1 MQITVNGKPETVNN
15 SLRLSEFFEHQQINT
30 AAIAVAV
37 NGVVIHR
44 ENWHEHR
51 LDHDDSLLKRL
62 QEGKMLTIANKP

>member
-1 MQITVNGKPETVNN
+1 MQITVNGKPMRLDGA
-15 SLRLSEFFEHQQINT
+15 LRLSEFFEHQQINT

-51 LDHDDSLLKRL
+51 LNHDDSL
-62 QEGKMLTIANKP
+62 TIIQAVAGG

>member
-51 LDHDDSLLKRL
+51 LNHNDSLTVI
-62 QEGKMLTIANKP
+62 QAVAGG

>member
-1 MQITVNGKPETVNN
+1 MQITVNGKPMRFDGV
-15 SLRLSEFFEHQQINT
+15 LRLSEFFEHQQINT

-51 LDHDDSLLKRL
+51 LNHDDSL
-62 QEGKMLTIANKP
+62 TIIQAVAGG

>member
-44 ENWHEHR
+44 ENWHEYR
-51 LDHDDSLLKRL
+51 LKHDDSL
-62 QEGKMLTIANKP
+62 TIIQAVAGG